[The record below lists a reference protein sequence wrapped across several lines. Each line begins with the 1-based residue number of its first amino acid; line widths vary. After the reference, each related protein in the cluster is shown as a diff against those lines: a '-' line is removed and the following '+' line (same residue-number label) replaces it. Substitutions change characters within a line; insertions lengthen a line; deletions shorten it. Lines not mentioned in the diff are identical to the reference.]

1 MSEKICEKMRN
12 EENGEVSKMQ
22 KDSDAYQ
29 VSLEDEL
36 DAFNEGALRTKNDIL
51 WDIDWLIRS
60 VEEEGKSDT
69 KHSNAYYTRYI
80 SLLRRFRAEVED
92 TVFPKKLEDWWRYEY
107 DVKENGATLS
117 LSHASG
123 VDLNDDGGV
132 DTVFIDTT
140 FDLIHI
146 KAEMMNVEKY
156 ASEYGVTTTTVR
168 QWIRRGKIRSAVKMG
183 SEWRIPELAE
193 IRERGYQSAQYSWD
207 DFLLDLPQEYE
218 FLNEYRKVYLSQNKE
233 RKDLYDVQ
241 LIGKGEM
248 KNLQMNQRER
258 EKFELVLISNPF
270 VTPEKIY
277 IYNRG

>member
-1 MSEKICEKMRN
+1 M
-12 EENGEVSKMQ
+12 
-22 KDSDAYQ
+22 
-29 VSLEDEL
+29 
-36 DAFNEGALRTKNDIL
+36 
-51 WDIDWLIRS
+51 
-60 VEEEGKSDT
+60 
-69 KHSNAYYTRYI
+69 
-80 SLLRRFRAEVED
+80 
-92 TVFPKKLEDWWRYEY
+92 
-107 DVKENGATLS
+107 
-117 LSHASG
+117 
-123 VDLNDDGGV
+123 
-132 DTVFIDTT
+132 
-140 FDLIHI
+140 
-146 KAEMMNVEKY
+146 EKY

-248 KNLQMNQRER
+248 KNLQMNQQER